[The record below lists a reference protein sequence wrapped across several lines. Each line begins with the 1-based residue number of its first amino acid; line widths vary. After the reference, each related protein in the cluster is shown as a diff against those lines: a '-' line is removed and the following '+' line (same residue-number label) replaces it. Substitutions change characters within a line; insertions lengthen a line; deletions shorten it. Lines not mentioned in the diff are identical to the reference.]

1 MGKRDFSMRHSCCA
15 LFVLAVLLTGRAAW
29 GQTPT
34 VAAPPPDT
42 VPPPAWLY
50 NDLACAS
57 TVTTHAPGPLRVLGS
72 QDPVIKHM
80 MGPGDTLVVSGGSNA
95 GLQTG
100 QRFFVRRV
108 LRTYGAMKGPDAQH
122 PLSVHTAGWA
132 QILGVDLDV
141 STATVVHACEGI
153 LLDDYLEPF
162 IEPLIAAQAVPG
174 RTPQYTNMGR
184 ILTSD
189 EAFQTVATGQ
199 TINIDRGS
207 DAGVVLGQRYLV
219 FRDKRGMLNESHEYS
234 MTFARNAK
242 RLPLVEVGEVMVV
255 GVGPDYSTVQVLIS
269 KDVITTGD
277 FIAEI
282 R

>member
-1 MGKRDFSMRHSCCA
+1 MRHSRCL
-15 LFVLAVLLTGRAAW
+15 LFVLSVLLTVRAAW
-29 GQTPT
+29 GQTPA
-34 VAAPPPDT
+34 VAAPQADT

-50 NDLACAS
+50 NDLACSS
-57 TVTTHAPGPLRVLGS
+57 TLTTQPPGPLRVLGS
-72 QDPVIKHM
+72 QDSIIKHM
-80 MGPGDTLVVSGGSNA
+80 MGPGDTLVVSGGSNE
-95 GLQTG
+95 GLQPG

-108 LRTYGAMKGPDAQH
+108 LRTYGAMKGPDAKH

-162 IEPLIAAQAVPG
+162 TEPLIAAQAVPG
-174 RTPQYTNMGR
+174 RTPQYANMGR

-189 EAFQTVATGQ
+189 EAFETVATGQ
-199 TINIDRGS
+199 TINIDRGR
-207 DAGVVLGQRYLV
+207 DTGVVLGQRYLV
-219 FRDKRGMLNESHEYS
+219 FRDKRGMLNESAEYS

-242 RLPLVEVGEVMVV
+242 RIPLVEVGEVLVV
-255 GVGPDYSTVQVLIS
+255 AVGPVYSTVQVLIA